1 MFGAHQPAF
10 QYMKQHTRSQIE
22 DKIKQLLVSDLKVN
36 PAVVADTNS
45 TTQLL
50 GRGIGLDSVET
61 LALVVSLEEE
71 FELSIPDDK
80 LTVDLFKSV
89 GTLTHYIMHALAGTT
104 NGSRK

>member
-1 MFGAHQPAF
+1 
-10 QYMKQHTRSQIE
+10 MKQRTRSQIE

-61 LALVVSLEEE
+61 VTLVVSLEEE
-71 FELSIPDDK
+71 FEISIPDDE
-80 LTVDLFKSV
+80 LTVDLFKTV
-89 GTLTHYIMHALAGTT
+89 GTLTDYIMHALLETT
-104 NGSRK
+104 NGAK

>member
-1 MFGAHQPAF
+1 MI
-10 QYMKQHTRSQIE
+10 QHTRSQIE
-22 DKIKQLLVSDLKVN
+22 DKIKQLLVSDLKVD

-71 FELSIPDDK
+71 FDISITDDE
-80 LTVDLFKSV
+80 LTVDLFESV
-89 GTLTHYIMHALAGTT
+89 GTLTDYVMDALSGKT
-104 NGSRK
+104 NGSNT